1 MDRMKRKK
9 AQKRS
14 RRTRGSRADSPYG
27 LSVPE
32 AGRLVGLGR
41 NASYKAAKRRQI
53 PTIKLGGVIIVPK
66 RKWLRIL
73 GVLTK

>member
-1 MDRMKRKK
+1 MKKRQKRKRK
-9 AQKRS
+9 
-14 RRTRGSRADSPYG
+14 TRGPRGDSPYG

-41 NASYKAAKRRQI
+41 NASYQAAKRRQI

-66 RKWLRIL
+66 QKWLRIL
-73 GVLTK
+73 GALTK